1 MPEQEI
7 LFLVF
12 SYLVGSIPFG
22 YLIFYVTDRKDIRTV
37 GSLNIGAT
45 NVLRSKGKLAGLLTL
60 ALDIA
65 KGALPVLYAKNH
77 FDSPALVIAGGAAV
91 VLGHV
96 FPVFLKFH
104 GGKGVGAFVGVL
116 LAYDIPA
123 LLVFLIVFLGIVI
136 LTRFVSLG
144 SVVGTGAVFF
154 VILFTR
160 IAEVSAIFFLMTL
173 LIIIRHRS
181 NIGRLLDGSERKINL
196 RKNG

>member
-7 LFLVF
+7 LFLVV

-37 GSLNIGAT
+37 GSLSIGAT
-45 NVLRSKGKLAGLLTL
+45 NVLRNKGKLAGLLTL
-60 ALDIA
+60 ALDVA

-77 FDSPALVIAGGAAV
+77 FDSPALIIAGGAAV

-96 FPVFLKFH
+96 FPVFLKFR
-104 GGKGVGAFVGVL
+104 GGKGVGALVGVL

-123 LLVFLIVFLGIVI
+123 LIVFLIVFLGIVI
-136 LTRFVSLG
+136 LTRYVSLG
-144 SVVGTGAVFF
+144 SVVGTGAAFF
-154 VILFTR
+154 VILFNR
-160 IAEVSAIFFLMTL
+160 MAEVAAIFFLMTL

-181 NIGRLLDGSERKINL
+181 NIGRLLDGSERKLSL

>member
-7 LFLVF
+7 LFLVV

-65 KGALPVLYAKNH
+65 KGALPVLYAQNH
-77 FDSPALVIAGGAAV
+77 FDSPVLIIAGGAAV

-96 FPVFLKFH
+96 FPIFLKFR
-104 GGKGVGAFVGVL
+104 GGKGVGALAGVL

-123 LLVFLIVFLGIVI
+123 LVVFLIVFLGIVI
-136 LTRFVSLG
+136 LTRYVSLG
-144 SVVGTGAVFF
+144 SVVGTGAAFF

-160 IAEVSAIFFLMTL
+160 MAEVSAIFFLLTL
-173 LIIIRHRS
+173 LIIIRHQS
-181 NIGRLLDGSERKINL
+181 NIARLLDGSERKLSL

>member
-7 LFLVF
+7 LFLVV

-22 YLIFYVTDRKDIRTV
+22 YLIFYVTDRRDIRTV
-37 GSLNIGAT
+37 GSLNTGAT
-45 NVLRSKGKLAGLLTL
+45 NVLRNKGKLAGLLTL

-77 FDSPALVIAGGAAV
+77 FDSPTLIIVGGAAV

-96 FPVFLKFH
+96 FPVFLKFR
-104 GGKGVGAFVGVL
+104 GGKGVSAWVGVL

-136 LTRFVSLG
+136 LTRYVSLG
-144 SVVGTGAVFF
+144 SVVGTGTVFL

-160 IAEVSAIFFLMTL
+160 MAEVAAIFFLMTL

-181 NIGRLLDGSERKINL
+181 NIGRLLDGSERKLSL